1 MRIILLR
8 HGAPKIE
15 RDLQLSASEFGRWV
29 SDYNA
34 AGIDDDCRPPP
45 CSIEQANRCAF
56 VVCSDLPRSLA
67 SARAL
72 GVDNIGAGESLF
84 REMSMPHA
92 NWPFPRLP
100 LPLWPVF
107 FRLLWALGYSANAEE
122 SFKQARGRAR
132 ACSERLA
139 ELASEHGT
147 VLLVGHGSLNW
158 FIARHLKKM
167 GWSGPNKSPRKY
179 WTFAVYSDL
188 GALAAPDGT
197 LSNFRSSQHAGS

>member
-1 MRIILLR
+1 MSLVVGFPTTTPPASMTIAGR
-8 HGAPKIE
+8 HLARSSRQIDAP
-15 RDLQLSASEFGRWV
+15 LSCAAISRARWRRPGRW
-29 SDYNA
+29 A
-34 AGIDDDCRPPP
+34 WTTLAL
-45 CSIEQANRCAF
+45 ANRCFGKCLCPMQTGPFRAYPCRCGL
-56 VVCSDLPRSLA
+56 CSSGFFGRSAIQRTPRSH
-67 SARAL
+67 SSKQ
-72 GVDNIGAGESLF
+72 GVE
-84 REMSMPHA
+84 P
-92 NWPFPRLP
+92 
-100 LPLWPVF
+100 
-107 FRLLWALGYSANAEE
+107 
-122 SFKQARGRAR
+122 